1 MLASSSS
8 GALRTSSSTRG
19 LELWDSTVTRA
30 TLVPS
35 LESKM
40 TFPPPPHPLRTPL
53 STELP
58 DQIHNQSFGRSVW
71 RFSAALSCGGGGG
84 GAITVTPRAHHQ
96 KTHMG
101 SCHGGMRLMSRSS
114 ILESWNLNRPTAR
127 DRRAPGETLVS
138 PEVRLLSHAL

>member
-40 TFPPPPHPLRTPL
+40 TFPPPPHPLWTPL

-71 RFSAALSCGGGGG
+71 RFSAALSCGGGGE
-84 GAITVTPRAHHQ
+84 AITVTARADLQ
-96 KTHMG
+96 ITLMG